1 MFRHIKKV
9 SVATIDGIVED
20 NVTKLSASLSYAM
33 LFSTVPILLLL
44 VNIGV
49 LFDVD
54 LEGQIYS
61 LVTPVLGTDVVHTFQ
76 SILNNASQS
85 TTSPS
90 LMTYITIGAS
100 VFAATTVF
108 VELQDSLNLIYRI
121 KAVPKR
127 GWLKFIINRLISFA
141 VILSF
146 ALVMLI
152 TFAMTSL
159 ISKLGTILQE
169 YDPDVAIWVLK
180 GIGLTLNFLI
190 STIVFALLFKFLPD
204 AKIRFIDV
212 LVGAAFTTVLFLAGQ
227 WAISLYISIANV
239 GSTFGAAAFIIVF
252 ITWIYYSSNIIYVGA
267 EFTKAWTDTYGRK
280 VRPKSYAASF
290 TKTLHVKRNNPDKQS

>member
-1 MFRHIKKV
+1 MGMFTHIKKV
-9 SVATIDGIVED
+9 ASATIEGIVED

-33 LFSTVPILLLL
+33 LFSAVPILFLL

-54 LEGQIYS
+54 LEGQVYS
-61 LVTPVLGTDVVHTFQ
+61 LVQPILGNDVVHTFQ
-76 SILNNASQS
+76 SIINNAAKSAAS
-85 TTSPS
+85 AS
-90 LMTYITIGAS
+90 LMTYISIGAS

-152 TFAMTSL
+152 TFTLTTL
-159 ISKLGTILQE
+159 ISKLGTLLQE
-169 YDPDVAIWVLK
+169 YDPNVAIWVLK
-180 GIGLTLNFLI
+180 GIGLTLNFII
-190 STIVFALLFKFLPD
+190 STMVFALLFKYLPD
-204 AKIRFIDV
+204 AKIRFKDV
-212 LVGAAFTTVLFLAGQ
+212 LVGASFTTILFLAGQ
-227 WAISLYISIANV
+227 WAISLYLSMAKV

-252 ITWIYYSSNIIYVGA
+252 ITWIYYSSIIIYVGA
-267 EFTKAWTDTYGRK
+267 EFTKAWTNTYGHK
-280 VRPKSYAASF
+280 VRPKSYAAIF
-290 TKTLHVKRNNPDKQS
+290 TKTLHVKRS